1 MRWRQGRRSTNVED
15 RRGQGPSVGGM
26 RVGPRT
32 GIGGIGGIVLIIILL
47 MLGVDPTALLT
58 SGGSMQQSPGTQT
71 FSPEEEE
78 LKEFVSVVL
87 ADTEDAWHGL
97 FRDMG
102 RQYREPKLVIYSGA
116 VRSACGMGQ
125 SAMGPFYCP
134 GDQKLYIDLSFY
146 NDLKR
151 RHNAPGDFA
160 QAYVVAHEVGH
171 HVQTILGIADQVR
184 SAQQSAGKEEANRI
198 QVMMELQAD
207 CFSGV
212 WAKQADRARNIIE
225 PGDIDEALNAAAA
238 IGDDRLQRQAQGYVV
253 PESFTHGTSA
263 QRARWFKRGFQS
275 GSPDSCDTFGAS
287 QL

>member
-1 MRWRQGRRSTNVED
+1 M
-15 RRGQGPSVGGM
+15 GG
-26 RVGPRT
+26 VNIGPRT
-32 GIGGIGGIVLIIILL
+32 GISGIGGIVLIVILL
-47 MLGVDPTALLT
+47 MLGVDPSALLT
-58 SGGSMQQSPGTQT
+58 SSGSMQTPGQTSGQAPGTYT
-71 FSPEEEE
+71 GSPEEEE

-87 ADTEDAWHGL
+87 ADTEDVWRAL

-102 RQYREPKLVIYSGA
+102 RQYPDPTLVLYSGA
-116 VRSACGMGQ
+116 VSSACGMGQ
-125 SAMGPFYCP
+125 AAMGPFYCP

-146 NDLKR
+146 DDLKR

-171 HVQTILGIADQVR
+171 HVQTVLGIASEVR
-184 SAQQSAGKEEANRI
+184 RAQQGASKEEANQI
-198 QVMMELQAD
+198 QVRMELQAD

-212 WAKQADRARNIIE
+212 WAKQADRARNVIE

-275 GSPDSCDTFGAS
+275 GNPDACDTFSAA